1 MGRSEF
7 TPDEIKQAWTLYNAG
22 YNFIEIA
29 SRLGRSESGVRR
41 IVNEIIRKYNGDVD
55 KYIKKRFKIEE
66 SSEGEEEEAEVK
78 EIKPKRKGRK
88 TKEEEVLEKLAEEAE
103 GVEKEELKEALK
115 SAAETAKSKKGKAAT
130 VIRAMTEKKV
140 VEEATE
146 NVAFALHYGTFINK
160 YVKPL
165 AHANNVTVTDYLAEA
180 IAFYELYKDSVE
192 MLKLKAELYK
202 ELLALALEALM
213 PENVARRKALMIK
226 DLIMSLAAKGYQI
239 PKDLLNEYLKVVKG
253 G

>member
-1 MGRSEF
+1 MRKSSKAF
-7 TPDEIKQAWTLYNAG
+7 TPDEVKQIWTLYNAD
-22 YNFIEIA
+22 YNFVEIA
-29 SRLGRSESGVRR
+29 SRLGRSEAGVRR
-41 IVNEIIRKYNGDVD
+41 IVNEIIRKYNGNVD
-55 KYIKKRFKIEE
+55 KYLKERYKLGVEAEE
-66 SSEGEEEEAEVK
+66 SGEEVK
-78 EIKPKRKGRK
+78 EAKPKKRGRK

-115 SAAETAKSKKGKAAT
+115 SATETAKSKKGKAAT
-130 VIRAMTEKKV
+130 VVRAMTEKKIT
-140 VEEATE
+140 EEATE

-165 AHANNVTVTDYLAEA
+165 AHANNMTVTDYLAET
-180 IAFYELYKDSVE
+180 IAFYELYKDAVE
-192 MLKLKAELYK
+192 TLKLKAELYK

-213 PENVARRKALMIK
+213 PENIARRKALMIK

-239 PKDLLNEYLKVVKG
+239 PKDVLNEYLRVVKG